1 MRKRGIR
8 LITTKSKQELELMR
22 HAGEILAETLV
33 VLRDAVRPGVDTR
46 HLDQLAYDTITARNA
61 TPSFKNYNGFPG
73 SICTSPN
80 DMVVHGIPSGKMKLA
95 EGDIISLDVGV
106 CYCGYHADA
115 ARTFPVGDISPE
127 AARLIE
133 VTRHSFFE
141 GIREAKA
148 GNRLGDL
155 SHAVQAYVE
164 SHGYSVVREL
174 VGHGIG
180 ANLHESPDVPN
191 FGNPGRGIRLVPG
204 MTIAV
209 EPMVNAGGADVRWL
223 KDGWGVVTVDGSLS
237 AHYENTIIIT
247 DGEPEITTIG
257 DGTC

>member
-1 MRKRGIR
+1 M
-8 LITTKSKQELELMR
+8 ITTKSKQELELMR
-22 HAGEILAETLV
+22 HAGKILAETFA
-33 VLRDAVRPGVDTR
+33 VLQQAVHPGVDTR
-46 HLDQLAYDTITARNA
+46 HLDQLAYDYITSQNA

-73 SICTSPN
+73 SICASPTER
-80 DMVVHGIPSGKMKLA
+80 VVHGIPSKQVKLA

-115 ARTFPVGDISPE
+115 ARTFPVGSVSPE
-127 AARLIE
+127 ASRLIE
-133 VTRHSFFE
+133 VTRQSFFE
-141 GIREAKA
+141 GISKA
-148 GNRLGDL
+148 RPGNRLGDL

-164 SHGYSVVREL
+164 SHGYSVVRDL

-180 ANLHESPDVPN
+180 AHLHESPDVPN
-191 FGNPGRGIRLVPG
+191 FGSPGRGIRFVPG

-209 EPMVNAGGADVRWL
+209 EPMVNAGGNAVRVL
-223 KDGWGVVTVDGSLS
+223 KDGWSVVTKDGSLS

-247 DGEPEITTIG
+247 EEEPEITTIG

>member
-1 MRKRGIR
+1 MRRKVPR
-8 LITTKSKQELELMR
+8 LITTKSKQELDLMR
-22 HAGEILAETLV
+22 HAGKILAETLE
-33 VLRDAVRPGVDTR
+33 VLREAIHPGVDTR
-46 HLDQLAYDTITARNA
+46 HLDQLAYDYITSKNA

-73 SICTSPN
+73 SICASPN
-80 DMVVHGIPSGKMKLA
+80 GMVVHGIPSKQMKLS

-115 ARTFPVGDISPE
+115 ARTFPVGTISPE

-133 VTRHSFFE
+133 VTQQSFFE
-141 GIREAKA
+141 GIRKA
-148 GNRLGDL
+148 RVGNRLGDL
-155 SHAVQAYVE
+155 SHAVQAYVQ
-164 SHGYSVVREL
+164 SHGYSVVRDL

-180 ANLHESPDVPN
+180 AHLHESPDVPN
-191 FGNPGRGIRLVPG
+191 FGNPGRGIRFAPG

-209 EPMVNAGGADVRWL
+209 EPMVNAGGYEVRVL
-223 KDGWGVVTVDGSLS
+223 KDGWGVVTKDGSLS

-247 DGEPEITTIG
+247 EDEPEITTIG